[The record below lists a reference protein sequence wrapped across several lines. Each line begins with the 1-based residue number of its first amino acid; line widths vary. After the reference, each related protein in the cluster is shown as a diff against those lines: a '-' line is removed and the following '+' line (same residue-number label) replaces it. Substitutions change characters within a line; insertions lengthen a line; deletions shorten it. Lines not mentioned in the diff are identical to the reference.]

1 MEQENVKA
9 TVADATQNEKQG
21 QDKFRDVEALKASYN
36 SLQAEFTKR
45 CQRIKELEG
54 EVKNA
59 SLKREITRE
68 EKLDIIKEYLEDIK
82 QNNSAVI
89 LTGGEVVKTPVSK
102 PKTVSDA
109 GRLAKEFFE
118 KSKEIN

>member
-1 MEQENVKA
+1 MELNNVNA

-21 QDKFRDVEALKASYN
+21 QDKFRDIETLKASYN

-54 EVKNA
+54 EVKNV
-59 SLKREITRE
+59 STKREITRD

-82 QNNSAVI
+82 QNNSAVV
-89 LTGGEVVKTPVSK
+89 LTGGQVAKTPISK
-102 PKTVSDA
+102 PRTVSEA
-109 GRLAKEFFE
+109 GRLAKEFLK
-118 KSKEIN
+118 KSKEIK

>member
-1 MEQENVKA
+1 MELNNVNA

-21 QDKFRDVEALKASYN
+21 QDKFRDIEALKASYN

-59 SLKREITRE
+59 SLKREITRD
-68 EKLDIIKEYLEDIK
+68 EKLDIIKEYLEDISK
-82 QNNSAVI
+82 NNSAVI
-89 LTGGEVVKTPVSK
+89 LTGGQVAKTPIK
-102 PKTVSDA
+102 RPKTISEA
-109 GRLAKEFFE
+109 GRLAKEFFI
-118 KSKEIN
+118 KSKEIK

>member
-1 MEQENVKA
+1 MELNNVNA

-21 QDKFRDVEALKASYN
+21 QDKFRDIEALKASYN

-59 SLKREITRE
+59 SLKREITRD

-82 QNNSAVI
+82 QNNSAVV
-89 LTGGEVVKTPVSK
+89 LTGGEVAKTPVSK
-102 PKTVSDA
+102 PRTVSEA
-109 GRLAKEFFE
+109 GRLAKEFFK
-118 KSKEIN
+118 KSKEIK

>member
-1 MEQENVKA
+1 MELNNVNA

-21 QDKFRDVEALKASYN
+21 QDKFRDIEALKASYN

-82 QNNSAVI
+82 QNNSAVV
-89 LTGGEVVKTPVSK
+89 LSGGEVVKTPVNK
-102 PKTVSDA
+102 PRTVSEA
-109 GRLAKEFFE
+109 GKLAKEFFK
-118 KSKEIN
+118 KSKEIK

>member
-21 QDKFRDVEALKASYN
+21 QDKFRDIEALKASYN

-59 SLKREITRE
+59 SLKREITRD

-89 LTGGEVVKTPVSK
+89 LTGGEVAKTPVSK
-102 PKTVSDA
+102 PKTISEA
-109 GRLAKEFFE
+109 GKLAKEFFK
-118 KSKEIN
+118 KSREIK

>member
-1 MEQENVKA
+1 MELNNVNA

-21 QDKFRDVEALKASYN
+21 QDKFRDIEALKASYN

-82 QNNSAVI
+82 KNNSTVI
-89 LTGGEVVKTPVSK
+89 LTGGEVAKTPVAK

>member
-1 MEQENVKA
+1 MELNNVNA

-59 SLKREITRE
+59 SQKREITRE

-82 QNNSAVI
+82 QNSSAVI
-89 LTGGEVVKTPVSK
+89 LTGGEVAKTPVSK
-102 PKTVSDA
+102 PKTVSEA
-109 GRLAKEFFE
+109 GRLAKEFFK
-118 KSKEIN
+118 KSKEIK